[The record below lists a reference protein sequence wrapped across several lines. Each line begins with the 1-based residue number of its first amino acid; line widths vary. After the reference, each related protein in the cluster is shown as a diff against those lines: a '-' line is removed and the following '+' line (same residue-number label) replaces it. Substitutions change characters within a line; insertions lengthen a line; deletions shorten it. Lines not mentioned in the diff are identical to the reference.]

1 MGFKGLVMTD
11 WFGGYKGF
19 TSAFKGA
26 VNDVTA
32 QLSAGNDL
40 LMPGLPSQK
49 QAILEHMKS
58 GKLSAAVVNT
68 DLTRILE
75 LVLNHHQ

>member
-1 MGFKGLVMTD
+1 VGTKAL
-11 WFGGYKGF
+11 
-19 TSAFKGA
+19 SAFGA

-58 GKLSAAVVNT
+58 GKLSAAVS
-68 DLTRILE
+68 TRI
-75 LVLNHHQ
+75 

>member
-11 WFGGYKGF
+11 WFGTK
-19 TSAFKGA
+19 ALHRHLKGA

-40 LMPGLPSQK
+40 LMPGLPSQN
-49 QAILEHMKS
+49 
-58 GKLSAAVVNT
+58 KLF
-68 DLTRILE
+68 
-75 LVLNHHQ
+75 

>member
-1 MGFKGLVMTD
+1 MGIQRISNDRLV
-11 WFGGYKGF
+11 WWVQRLYRHL
-19 TSAFKGA
+19 GA

>member
-1 MGFKGLVMTD
+1 MIQRIDRLV
-11 WFGGYKGF
+11 WVYK
-19 TSAFKGA
+19 ALHEKGA

>member
-1 MGFKGLVMTD
+1 VGTKALHRHL
-11 WFGGYKGF
+11 
-19 TSAFKGA
+19 KGA

-75 LVLNHHQ
+75 LVLNHQ